1 MKNAII
7 LKLKWF
13 FLFLKQPDICN
24 ILATFASLIY
34 LSSLIVITHPYP
46 LDIPRVTVSDHMF
59 TTPNEWFSYYLP
71 MRKKLYAH
79 LFWANHHKSMTK
91 KILQQEVRVCS
102 AFLQKRWRAGEEWE
116 KENKIIGGKGC
127 CRFSLWHCLFQNKN
141 YLACE
146 ILVSSDIIEP
156 LRMWCFRKFKFDS
169 VLRL

>member
-1 MKNAII
+1 MQYPSNIC
-7 LKLKWF
+7 F
-13 FLFLKQPDICN
+13 FDLSWGF
-24 ILATFASLIY
+24 TFPWPFISDFKD
-34 LSSLIVITHPYP
+34 SFSLIVITHPYP